1 MENLD
6 QILEGL
12 LFVAGDPVDKSMII
26 EKLNVDKKE
35 LDEAVELLKKK
46 YDKESSGINLV
57 CVKNKLQLS
66 SNSKFAEPISVV
78 INPIKEKKLSKSTL
92 EVAAIVAY
100 KQPITR
106 LEIEEIRGVNSDY
119 AIQTL
124 MENEIIA
131 VVGRKDAIGRP
142 LLFGTTDNFL
152 KRFELENLDQLPDY
166 NELLESI
173 KSIESFD
180 NSLYN
185 NFEIP
190 DEDTSNEI
198 DLESANEAINSG
210 DLELSEDKNK
220 KSEKVEVVSNDM
232 TLEEKANQEAL
243 ENELSNAEVIEAD
256 DVPLEQISLDEE
268 STENVLDKE
277 TSKELENEPKTD
289 TETNEPEQIEDFDFE
304 GLDNEIPDFLKGEDI
319 EIID

>member
-26 EKLNVDKKE
+26 EKLNVEKKE
-35 LDEAVELLKKK
+35 LDEAVEVLKKK

-190 DEDTSNEI
+190 DEDTSNDI

-210 DLELSEDKNK
+210 DLELSEDKGK
-220 KSEKVEVVSNDM
+220 KAEKVEVVSNDM

-243 ENELSNAEVIEAD
+243 ENELSDADIIEAD
-256 DVPLEQISLDEE
+256 DVPLEQINLDEKPE
-268 STENVLDKE
+268 EF
-277 TSKELENEPKTD
+277 
-289 TETNEPEQIEDFDFE
+289 EPEQMDTEETSSVEEPETTKEEQEEDFDFD
-304 GLDNEIPDFLKGEDI
+304 GLDDEIPDFLKGEDI